1 MRRMRQCINVPRGT
15 DRLNRL
21 FALFAVSAG
30 LAVPEV
36 SLAPLR
42 TLAFEPNEGQT
53 NTSVKFTARAPQATL
68 WLTSGGA
75 TLSTSA
81 GPGPESGRVVLKLR
95 FEGANRAPRIEGED
109 LRPGVSNY
117 FLGRDP
123 GRWRT
128 GVKQFG
134 KVRYRNIYPG
144 IDIVFYG
151 NPESLEYDWIVQPGA
166 DPANIRLR
174 FDGADS
180 IAEDARGDLVVKIAG
195 VEIRN
200 RKPRIYQRDG
210 QCDHLVDGRYV
221 LLGARQAGFVINGYD
236 RAKALVIDP
245 VLTYA
250 TFLGGSGGDF
260 AAGIARDT
268 QGNLILAG
276 STNSSNFPTKAG
288 LFPGLT
294 NAADVAFVAKINPA
308 ESGANSL
315 IWSTFLGGS
324 YNDQAAAVALDS
336 SGNIYVTG
344 ETFSSNFPLKN
355 AFQSSFSTAANC
367 TDSSGNANTC
377 AHAFVSKFSA
387 DGKTLLYSSYLGGT
401 NQDEAF
407 GIAVD
412 ASGNAYVTGQTFST
426 DFTTS
431 GSVYQNSQKGSGDAF
446 LSKVSPGGG
455 SLVYSTYFGGTGT
468 DAGNAIIATS
478 SGIVYVVGGTSS
490 SDLPTTSNAYQAKLS
505 GTTDTNAFLAKF
517 DLSQSGTQQLTYSTY
532 LGGTNGAT
540 FASAVTLDSAG
551 MVYLTGAT
559 NSQAF
564 PVSSGAYE
572 KTFGGQ
578 LTNTNGTEG
587 VGDAFVTEL
596 NPSVQGSAQLVYS
609 TYLGGAL
616 NDQGVGIAVDSK
628 GRITVAGQTNSV
640 AFPTTG
646 SAFQKV
652 NDGSSPSD
660 KGFIARLDPSQSG
673 SKSLIYSTY
682 LGGSLSDDL
691 SGLAM
696 DPTGVIVAVAG
707 TVVSHNTPVT
717 PSAFQGTFGGVG
729 GSTGDAY
736 LAQFDF
742 SATGPAVT
750 SIVSSAS
757 FIDRGL
763 SPGLIFTL
771 QGSGLGPAVGQTEQL
786 EDGRVTTALGG
797 VQVLVDGVPAP
808 LLYVQEN
815 QINAVAPY
823 ELANSLGDVVNAQV
837 IYNGVGSNLI
847 ADTVVISAPSIFS
860 LGNGQGAILNQDNSV
875 NSPGNPATKGS
886 IIQIFATGEG
896 PIYPTGTD
904 GQIAR
909 GPVSSLPRPILPV
922 SVKIGGVTAKYTYA
936 GTAPESFEGLF
947 QVNAKIP
954 VNVASGN
961 IPVVLIVG
969 GTPSLPL
976 NVAVK

>member
-1 MRRMRQCINVPRGT
+1 MRRMRQWIDIPRST
-15 DRLNRL
+15 AKIIR
-21 FALFAVSAG
+21 FMALLAVSAG

-36 SLAPLR
+36 TFVPFR
-42 TLAFEPNEGQT
+42 TLAFELNEGQT
-53 NTSVKFTARAPQATL
+53 HASVRYMARAQRATL
-68 WLTSGGA
+68 WLTPDGA
-75 TLSTSA
+75 VLSTSA
-81 GPGPESGRVVLKLR
+81 GPDPKSRRVVLKLR

-123 GRWRT
+123 DQWHT

-134 KVRYRNIYPG
+134 KVRYRNVYPG

-151 NPESLEYDWIVQPGA
+151 NQQSLEYNWIVQPGA
-166 DPANIRLR
+166 DPANIRLM
-174 FDGADS
+174 FDGADR
-180 IAEDARGDLVVKIAG
+180 IVADANGDLVVKIGG

-200 RKPRIYQRDG
+200 RKPRIYQKDADG
-210 QCDHLVDGRYV
+210 ERFVEGRYLV
-221 LLGARQAGFVINGYD
+221 LGKRRAGFGIDRYD
-236 RAKALVIDP
+236 RTKALVVDP

-250 TFLGGSGGDF
+250 SFLGGSGGD
-260 AAGIARDT
+260 AAASIARDA

-276 STNSSNFPTKAG
+276 STNSPNFPTKEG

-308 ESGANSL
+308 ESGGNSL
-315 IWSTFLGGS
+315 IYATFLGGS
-324 YNDQAAAVALDS
+324 YNDQASAVALDG
-336 SGNIYVTG
+336 SGNVYVTG

-355 AFQSSFSTAANC
+355 AFQTSFSTAANC
-367 TDSSGNANTC
+367 RDSSGNANVC

-387 DGKTLLYSSYLGGT
+387 DGKTLVYSSYLGGT

-412 ASGNAYVTGQTFST
+412 AGGNAYLTGQTFST
-426 DFTTS
+426 DFPTS

-446 LSKVSPGGG
+446 LTKVSPGGG
-455 SLVYSTYFGGTGT
+455 SMTYSTYFGGTGADT
-468 DAGNAIIATS
+468 GNTIAVTA
-478 SGIVYVVGGTSS
+478 SGTVYVAGGTSS
-490 SDLPTTSNAYQAKLS
+490 SDLPVTLSAYQGKIS

-532 LGGTNGAT
+532 LGGANGVT
-540 FASAVTLDSAG
+540 FATAVTFDSAG
-551 MVYLTGAT
+551 MIYLTGGT
-559 NSQAF
+559 NSQSF

-572 KTFGGQ
+572 KNFGGQ
-578 LTNTNGTEG
+578 LTNPNGTEG
-587 VGDAFVTEL
+587 VGDAFVTKL
-596 NPSVQGSAQLVYS
+596 NPSSQGSAQLVYS

-616 NDQGVGIAVDSK
+616 NDQGVGIAVDSA

-640 AFPTTG
+640 AFPTTAG
-646 SAFQKV
+646 GFQKV
-652 NDGSSPSD
+652 NDGPSPSD

-673 SKSLIYSTY
+673 SRSLVYSTY

-696 DPTGVIVAVAG
+696 DPTGAIVAVAG
-707 TVVSHNTPVT
+707 TVLSQNAPVT
-717 PSAFQGTFGGVG
+717 LSAFQGTFGGEAG
-729 GSTGDAY
+729 GVGDAY
-736 LAQFDF
+736 VAQLDF
-742 SATGPAVT
+742 SATGPVCDA
-750 SIVSSAS
+750 IVSGAS
-757 FIDRGL
+757 FINSGL

-771 QGSGLGPAVGQTEQL
+771 EGSGLGPAVGQTMQL
-786 EDGRVTTALGG
+786 EGGRVATVLAG
-797 VQVLVDGVPAP
+797 VEVLVDGVPAP

-823 ELANSLGDVVNAQV
+823 ELANALGDIVNTQV
-837 IYNGVGSNLI
+837 IYKGVGSNLI
-847 ADTVVISAPSIFS
+847 ADTVVIATPAIFS

-875 NSPGNPATKGS
+875 NGPGNPAAKGS

-896 PIYPTGTD
+896 PVYPTGVD
-904 GQIAR
+904 GEIAK
-909 GPVSSLPRPILPV
+909 GPAASLPHPILPV
-922 SVKIGGVTAKYTYA
+922 SVKIGGVAAKYTYA
-936 GTAPESFEGLF
+936 GTAPGSIEGLF
-947 QVNAKIP
+947 LVTAKIP
-954 VNVASGN
+954 ANVASGN